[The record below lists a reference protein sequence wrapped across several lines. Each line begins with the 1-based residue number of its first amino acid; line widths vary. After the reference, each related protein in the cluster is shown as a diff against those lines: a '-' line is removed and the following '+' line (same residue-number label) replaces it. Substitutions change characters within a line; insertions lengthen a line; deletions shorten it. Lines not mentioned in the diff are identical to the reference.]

1 VSAGAFHA
9 WYQASR
15 PPFFVATLIPLALG
29 GAVAHAS
36 GSWDALR
43 WVLTLLASFL
53 VHLSTN
59 LSNDYFDFMAGG
71 DSGEALGGSRV
82 IQQKKLTPEQ
92 ILGAVIFCYAAAF
105 IIGLWIVWTSQV
117 WWLMFLIGFAFFS
130 SLFYTAPPI
139 RYGYHGLGELF
150 VGLNMGPVMVVGTA
164 AAVSGHFLPRGL
176 WLSLPVGTMVALILF
191 YQSLSDI
198 EDDRAIGKFT
208 LAVRLGRRRAGWG
221 FRLFVGAALVLIV
234 ILVSTGQLHPIALVC
249 LGTMP
254 LAIGVDRMITK
265 TGDWR
270 ELHDR
275 GGGVRVFYLVN
286 GVIMVASALW
296 FR

>member
-1 VSAGAFHA
+1 MSAGTLRA

-43 WVLTLLASFL
+43 WALVLLACFL

-71 DSGEALGGSRV
+71 DSGDALGGSRV

-105 IIGLWIVWTSQV
+105 VIGLWIVWTSQV
-117 WWLMFLIGFAFFS
+117 WWLVMFIGFAFFS

-150 VGLNMGPVMVVGTA
+150 VGLNMGPIMVVGTA
-164 AAVSGHFLPRGL
+164 AAVTGHFLPRSF

-198 EDDRAIGKFT
+198 EDDQAIGKFT
-208 LAVRLGRRRAGWG
+208 LAVRLGRKHAVWG
-221 FRLFVGAALVLIV
+221 FRAFVGVALASIVLLVAA
-234 ILVSTGQLHPIALVC
+234 GQVHALALAS
-249 LGTMP
+249 LGTIP
-254 LAIGVDRMITK
+254 LVVSIDRMIAK
-265 TGDWR
+265 TTDWK

-275 GGGVRVFYLVN
+275 GGRVRIFYLVN
-286 GVIMVASALW
+286 GAILVMSAL
-296 FR
+296 

>member
-1 VSAGAFHA
+1 MGRV
-9 WYQASR
+9 
-15 PPFFVATLIPLALG
+15 ALG
-29 GAVAHAS
+29 PS
-36 GSWDALR
+36 ALG
-43 WVLTLLASFL
+43 LFL

-71 DSGEALGGSRV
+71 DSGDALGGSRV

-117 WWLMFLIGFAFFS
+117 WWLVVFIGFAFFS

-150 VGLNMGPVMVVGTA
+150 VGLNMGPIMVVGTA
-164 AAVSGHFLPRGL
+164 AAVTGHFLPRSL

-208 LAVRLGRRRAGWG
+208 LAVRLGRKNAVWG
-221 FRLFVGAALVLIV
+221 FRAFVGVALVSIV
-234 ILVSTGQLHPIALVC
+234 LLVAAGQLHPLALAS
-249 LGTMP
+249 LGTIP
-254 LAIGVDRMITK
+254 LAASVDRMIAK
-265 TGDWR
+265 TADWK

-275 GGGVRVFYLVN
+275 GGRVRIFYLVN
-286 GVIMVASALW
+286 GAILVFSAL
-296 FR
+296 

>member
-1 VSAGAFHA
+1 MSSGTLRA

-29 GAVAHAS
+29 GAVAYAS
-36 GSWDALR
+36 GAWDALR
-43 WVLTLLASFL
+43 WVLVLSACFL

-59 LSNDYFDFMAGG
+59 LSNDYFDFLAGG
-71 DSGEALGGSRV
+71 DSGDALGGSRV

-117 WWLMFLIGFAFFS
+117 WWLVVFIGFAFFS

-150 VGLNMGPVMVVGTA
+150 VGLNMGPIMVVGTA
-164 AAVSGHFLPRGL
+164 AAVTGHFLSRSL
-176 WLSLPVGTMVALILF
+176 WLSIPVGTMVALILF

-208 LAVRLGRRRAGWG
+208 LAVRLGRKHAVWG
-221 FRLFVGAALVLIV
+221 FRAFVGAALASIV
-234 ILVSTGQLHPIALVC
+234 ILVVAEQLHLLALSC
-249 LGTMP
+249 LGTIP
-254 LAIGVDRMITK
+254 LAVSIDRMITK
-265 TGDWR
+265 TADWK

-275 GGGVRVFYLVN
+275 GGRVRIFYLVN
-286 GVIMVASALW
+286 GAIVVISAL
-296 FR
+296 

>member
-1 VSAGAFHA
+1 MSAGTFRA

-29 GAVAHAS
+29 GAVAYTA

-43 WVLTLLASFL
+43 WVLVLLACFL

-59 LSNDYFDFMAGG
+59 LSNDYFDFMVGG
-71 DSGEALGGSRV
+71 DSGDALGGSRV

-117 WWLMFLIGFAFFS
+117 WWLVVFIGFAFFS

-150 VGLNMGPVMVVGTA
+150 VGLNMGPIMVIGTA
-164 AAVSGHFLPRGL
+164 AAVTGHFLPRSL

-208 LAVRLGRRRAGWG
+208 LAVRLGRTNAVWG
-221 FRLFVGAALVLIV
+221 FRLFVGAALVSI
-234 ILVSTGQLHPIALVC
+234 ILLVVTEQLHTIALVC
-249 LGTMP
+249 LGTIP
-254 LAIGVDRMITK
+254 LAVSIDRMIARTA
-265 TGDWR
+265 DWK

-275 GGGVRVFYLVN
+275 GGRVRIFYLVN
-286 GVIMVASALW
+286 GAILVISAL
-296 FR
+296 